1 MDTLDALLRRDVA
14 VGDDT
19 KDKLLGAAFVV
30 TDRNGVVYSGSA
42 GRTGMNVNSP
52 KFDIHT
58 LTYGASLTKLLS
70 AVCLMQLVEQDR
82 LPLDSDV
89 RKLVPEVQQM
99 QILRGFTSEEQPIL
113 EDNERPITLKQLIL
127 HTAGL
132 RYDVG
137 DPDLRRWSKAIG
149 RPIGMTIRLSRDGFN
164 VPLLFPPGDG
174 WAYGPALDW
183 AGIALETV
191 TNTTLGDYMKQH
203 VLDPLGM
210 HDTGFR
216 VNRLPHTADRRAELT
231 LRDADDNTLSHFEV
245 VPEEP
250 EIDSAG
256 AGIHTTANDYA
267 RLLRAMLQAEPGV
280 VSGKTAKEMFSPQ
293 LDPAQRKMLQETLYA
308 PNQKPAFIP
317 EFPDG
322 VELQYGYGGL
332 LGMSDWPG
340 QQRRKGS
347 LCWTGAAN
355 SRWWIDPE
363 SGIAAVLMVAVFPFG
378 DVVATKLYAD
388 LIKAVYDELV

>member
-1 MDTLDALLRRDVA
+1 MD
-14 VGDDT
+14 
-19 KDKLLGAAFVV
+19 
-30 TDRNGVVYSGSA
+30 
-42 GRTGMNVNSP
+42 VNSS

-58 LTYGASLTKLLS
+58 VTYGASLTKLPS

-99 QILRGFTSEEQPIL
+99 QILRGFTPEGQPIL
-113 EDNERPITLKQLIL
+113 EDNERPITLKYLIL

-132 RYDVG
+132 HYDVA

-149 RPIGMTIRLSRDGFN
+149 RPVGKTIRLSRDGFN

-191 TNTTLGDYMKQH
+191 TNTTLGDYMKQN
-203 VLDPLGM
+203 VLEPLGM

-216 VNRLPHTADRRAELT
+216 VNQLPHTADRRAQVT
-231 LRDADDNTLSHFEV
+231 LRDADDGTLSPFEV
-245 VPEEP
+245 APEEP
-250 EIDSAG
+250 EMDSAG
-256 AGIHTTANDYA
+256 GGIHTTASDFA

-280 VSGKTAKEMFSPQ
+280 VSGKTAKEMFAPQ
-293 LDPAQRKMLQETLYA
+293 LDPAQRRMLQETLYA
-308 PNQKPAFIP
+308 PGVKPAFIP

-322 VELQYGYGGL
+322 VELQYGHGGL
-332 LGMSDWPG
+332 LAMSDWPG
-340 QQRRKGS
+340 QRRKGS

-378 DVVATKLYAD
+378 DAVATKLYTD
-388 LIKAVYDELV
+388 LVKAVYDELV

>member
-1 MDTLDALLRRDVA
+1 MDTLDALLRRDIA

-30 TDRNGVVYSGSA
+30 TNRDGVIYSGSA
-42 GRTGMNVNSP
+42 GRVGMDVDSP

-58 LTYGASLTKLLS
+58 VTYGASLTKLPS
-70 AVCLMQLVEQDR
+70 AVCLMRLVEQDR

-89 RKLVPEVQQM
+89 RKLVPEVRRM
-99 QILRGFTSEEQPIL
+99 QVLRGFTPEEQPIL
-113 EDNERPITLKQLIL
+113 EDNERPMTLKQLIL
-127 HTAGL
+127 NTAGL

-137 DPDLRRWSKAIG
+137 DPDLQRWSKAIG
-149 RPIGMTIRLSRDGFN
+149 RPIGKTIRLSRDSCT
-164 VPLLFPPGDG
+164 VPLSFPPGDG

-191 TNTTLGDYMKQH
+191 TGMKLGDYMKQN

-216 VNRLPHTADRRAELT
+216 VNQLPHTADRRAQVT
-231 LRDADDNTLSHFEV
+231 LRDADSDTLSHFEV

-250 EIDSAG
+250 EMDSAG

-280 VSGKTAKEMFSPQ
+280 VSGKTAREMFSPQ
-293 LDPAQRKMLQETLYA
+293 LDPAQRRMLQESLYA
-308 PNQKPAFIP
+308 PERKPAYIP

-332 LGMSDWPG
+332 LTMSGWPG
-340 QQRRKGS
+340 QRRKGS

-363 SGIAAVLMVAVFPFG
+363 SGIAAVLVVAVFPFG
-378 DVVATKLYAD
+378 DVVATTLYAD
-388 LIKAVYDELV
+388 LVKAVYDELV

>member
-1 MDTLDALLRRDVA
+1 MSYKTTFLPSRPKDSVSYHRILSCRCRGSNLAMDTLDALLRRDIA
-14 VGDDT
+14 IGDDT

-30 TDRNGVVYSGSA
+30 TNRDGVIYSGSA
-42 GRTGMNVNSP
+42 GRTGMDVKSP
-52 KFDIHT
+52 KFNTDT

-70 AVCLMQLVEQDR
+70 ATCLMQLVERGR
-82 LPLDSDV
+82 LPLDCDV

-99 QILRGFTSEEQPIL
+99 QILRGFTPEEKPIL

-149 RPIGMTIRLSRDGFN
+149 RPIGRTIRLSRDGFN

-191 TNTTLGDYMKQH
+191 TNMTLGVYMKQN

-216 VNRLPHTADRRAELT
+216 VNQLPHTADRRAEVT

-256 AGIHTTANDYA
+256 AGIHTTASDYA
-267 RLLRAMLQAEPGV
+267 RLIRSPLLSPSFR
-280 VSGKTAKEMFSPQ
+280 TASSCSM
-293 LDPAQRKMLQETLYA
+293 DM
-308 PNQKPAFIP
+308 
-317 EFPDG
+317 
-322 VELQYGYGGL
+322 GGL

-378 DVVATKLYAD
+378 DAVATKLYAD
-388 LIKAVYDELV
+388 LVKAVYDELV

>member
-1 MDTLDALLRRDVA
+1 MYRR
-14 VGDDT
+14 T
-19 KDKLLGAAFVV
+19 
-30 TDRNGVVYSGSA
+30 
-42 GRTGMNVNSP
+42 
-52 KFDIHT
+52 
-58 LTYGASLTKLLS
+58 
-70 AVCLMQLVEQDR
+70 C
-82 LPLDSDV
+82 
-89 RKLVPEVQQM
+89 
-99 QILRGFTSEEQPIL
+99 ILISRH
-113 EDNERPITLKQLIL
+113 RHLIL
-127 HTAGL
+127 HTTGL

-149 RPIGMTIRLSRDGFN
+149 RPIGKTIRLSKDGFN

-191 TNTTLGDYMKQH
+191 TGMKLGDYMKQN
-203 VLDPLGM
+203 VLDPLEM

-216 VNRLPHTADRRAELT
+216 LNQLPHTADRRAEVT
-231 LRDADDNTLSHFEV
+231 LRDDDDNTLSFFDV
-245 VPEEP
+245 VPREP

-293 LDPAQRKMLQETLYA
+293 LDPAQRKALQEYLYA
-308 PNQKPAFIP
+308 SDKKPAFIP
-317 EFPDG
+317 EFPDNI
-322 VELQYGYGGL
+322 ELQYGYGGL
-332 LGMSDWPG
+332 LSMNDWPG
-340 QQRRKGS
+340 RRRKGS

-363 SGIAAVLMVAVFPFG
+363 SGIAAVLVLAVFPLG
-378 DVVATKLYAD
+378 DLVACRLYNDLLKVVYTS
-388 LIKAVYDELV
+388 LIK

>member
-1 MDTLDALLRRDVA
+1 M
-14 VGDDT
+14 
-19 KDKLLGAAFVV
+19 
-30 TDRNGVVYSGSA
+30 
-42 GRTGMNVNSP
+42 
-52 KFDIHT
+52 
-58 LTYGASLTKLLS
+58 
-70 AVCLMQLVEQDR
+70 
-82 LPLDSDV
+82 
-89 RKLVPEVQQM
+89 
-99 QILRGFTSEEQPIL
+99 
-113 EDNERPITLKQLIL
+113 IL

-149 RPIGMTIRLSRDGFN
+149 RPIGKTIRLSKDGYN
-164 VPLLFPPGDG
+164 VPLSFPPGDG

-191 TNTTLGDYMKQH
+191 TSMKLGDYMKQN

-216 VNRLPHTADRRAELT
+216 VNQLPHTADRRAEVT

-293 LDPAQRKMLQETLYA
+293 LDPAQRKMLQESLYA
-308 PNQKPAFIP
+308 PDRKPAFIP
-317 EFPDG
+317 EFPEG

-340 QQRRKGS
+340 QRRKGS

-355 SRWWIDPE
+355 SRWVSFICCL
-363 SGIAAVLMVAVFPFG
+363 VLSL
-378 DVVATKLYAD
+378 VVYLCI
-388 LIKAVYDELV
+388 LFVYCVI